1 MSHCQ
6 AVGKVFWLAVDAVD
20 YFNIRVIFPRYFIQR
35 ILTVIKIRPTDF
47 SEYKTNAYKE
57 QATARALVVNV
68 TQFTLPGQIFKQA
81 VQQAENKREE
91 LESKLED
98 LKKKSQTAGEEVIF
112 LPPFV
117 FVAMIFVY
125 DFFTYH
131 SFQLQF

>member
-1 MSHCQ
+1 M
-6 AVGKVFWLAVDAVD
+6 
-20 YFNIRVIFPRYFIQR
+20 
-35 ILTVIKIRPTDF
+35 
-47 SEYKTNAYKE
+47 
-57 QATARALVVNV
+57 

-117 FVAMIFVY
+117 FVAMIKICV
-125 DFFTYH
+125 
-131 SFQLQF
+131 